1 MTEAHV
7 MVYKS
12 KVKVAKF
19 ILSIKINVQ
28 TNVNDTSFILT
39 NTYITTLEKHFV
51 SGSVRLY
58 FIPIF
63 LQQLVMLRP
72 KNHSPKEVGQ
82 QFAKDHGT
90 NY

>member
-1 MTEAHV
+1 

-39 NTYITTLEKHFV
+39 NTYITTLEKHCFWVCAFV
-51 SGSVRLY
+51 FYSN
-58 FIPIF
+58 F
-63 LQQLVMLRP
+63 LQQLVILRP

-82 QFAKDHGT
+82 QFAKDHGA

>member
-1 MTEAHV
+1 

-51 SGSVRLY
+51 SGSVRL
-58 FIPIF
+58 F
-63 LQQLVMLRP
+63 LFQFFATVGNAKTKKSQPKGGWAAVRKGSWGELLR
-72 KNHSPKEVGQ
+72 S
-82 QFAKDHGT
+82 
-90 NY
+90 

>member
-51 SGSVRLY
+51 SGSLRLY

-63 LQQLVMLRP
+63 C
-72 KNHSPKEVGQ
+72 NSW
-82 QFAKDHGT
+82 
-90 NY
+90 

>member
-1 MTEAHV
+1 MTEVHV

-28 TNVNDTSFILT
+28 TNVNDTNFILT
-39 NTYITTLEKHFV
+39 NTYITTLEKHCV

-58 FIPIF
+58 FNPIF
-63 LQQLVMLRP
+63 C
-72 KNHSPKEVGQ
+72 NSW
-82 QFAKDHGT
+82 
-90 NY
+90 